1 MSGID
6 GGALPPAPPP
16 GSGRGQGAG
25 SQAAGGRST
34 ANPTPGQGSP
44 GGTGAGQPVTTQS
57 PASAPSGSQAAA
69 QQGAAQQAQTQSQNQ
84 GAQAAASQKVAQNS
98 RSARTDS
105 SRPDSARAES
115 GQAAQAARGGSPP
128 PPPVRAEGLAQL
140 IAQGTNRATVV
151 GQDGGGQP
159 IVRTGS
165 GVYLLAD
172 GPKVGQAGPALGQEV
187 LLRLVPTPAT
197 ARGGV
202 TFALLPGGAAQ
213 NAGAAMALV
222 RPEALT
228 PEALARFGLAGS
240 GTAGTPAI
248 AAGHR
253 LGATFLAPAA
263 GGTGS
268 WPAGQGFA
276 AMVRVIGQ
284 NAAASGPATVPG
296 APAGGTPQAGTVPA
310 AALPGSAAAAA
321 APGAA
326 APAAV
331 DPSGAL
337 VLNGRVL
344 GPGPSGGTLVQT
356 SAGTFLLQTGQ
367 PWSGGLTVTMSLTPA
382 DALPTMPMAA
392 AQALGRDWPALDAAM
407 AQLAAQQPGLATAL
421 RSGPIPGPNSGFTAA
436 FIAFLSALRGGG
448 LQGWLGPEAGR
459 SLERGPHGAQLADD
473 LAFFS
478 MLLDDRLDGDW
489 RMLALPYADGEKL
502 RQLTVY
508 MRDRRKKQEEGDP
521 GSRFVVALDLST
533 TGAMQI
539 DGLVRQKRLDLALRT
554 DRLVPKAWQSDI
566 QGIFEEA
573 LAITGMT
580 GRLVFQHGREALLDL
595 PQPGAAER
603 TISA

>member
-1 MSGID
+1 
-6 GGALPPAPPP
+6 
-16 GSGRGQGAG
+16 
-25 SQAAGGRST
+25 
-34 ANPTPGQGSP
+34 
-44 GGTGAGQPVTTQS
+44 
-57 PASAPSGSQAAA
+57 
-69 QQGAAQQAQTQSQNQ
+69 
-84 GAQAAASQKVAQNS
+84 
-98 RSARTDS
+98 
-105 SRPDSARAES
+105 
-115 GQAAQAARGGSPP
+115 
-128 PPPVRAEGLAQL
+128 
-140 IAQGTNRATVV
+140 
-151 GQDGGGQP
+151 QDGTGQP

-165 GVYLLAD
+165 GIYLLAD
-172 GPKVGQAGPALGQEV
+172 GPKVGQGGPALGQEV
-187 LLRLVPTPAT
+187 LLRLVPTPAA

-213 NAGAAMALV
+213 GSGAAMALV

-228 PEALARFGLAGS
+228 PEAMARFGLAATGS
-240 GTAGTPAI
+240 SGTPAI

-253 LGATFLAPAA
+253 LDATFLAPAA

-276 AMVRVIGQ
+276 AMVRVVGQ
-284 NAAASGPATVPG
+284 NPAAQGGPPGGGGPGGPVPG
-296 APAGGTPQAGTVPA
+296 SAGTLPAGTMPA

-321 APGAA
+321 PPAP
-326 APAAV
+326 V
-331 DPSGAL
+331 DTSAAL

-367 PWSGGLTVTMSLTPA
+367 PWSGGLSVTMSLTPA
-382 DALPTMPMAA
+382 DALPAMPMAA
-392 AQALGRDWPALDAAM
+392 AQALGRGWPALDAAM

-533 TGAMQI
+533 TGTMQI

-554 DRLVPKAWQSDI
+554 DRLVPKAWQGDI
-566 QGIFEEA
+566 QGIFDEA

-595 PQPGAAER
+595 PQPGAAQR